1 MVHLVIRLAVYAP
14 NGGRVGVIANPI
26 DWGCSFVFNALGAL
40 RFRLYSGS
48 DDARLFDQPREVA
61 VEYYDD
67 AKAGWVEPA
76 GGRFIVVESSTDK
89 ANGEAAVTTYV
100 CRAYASLLDGVP
112 VVPQK
117 FSKPEFFDKDG
128 KRKFLSA
135 TAGQILSAVMAEAR
149 KATPGLVPGVVFDF
163 APATDSAGERWN
175 KTRTIYFEPGIS
187 LLTILENLGEQD
199 TVDWSTVGRTVRV
212 TNVADGETSGVHLGD
227 LDSDQA
233 PARSTIGGLV
243 HSAMLVGDEGNV
255 WKVDN
260 SSGTPAP
267 WGKTIKVITQ
277 GGVKDEATARD
288 MVASELEA
296 GSRERFEY
304 TWQAPADG
312 LDWLPFADVNVGDW
326 AWLKTGPGFEKVR
339 VYQITLSYSGDGI
352 KVALTLND
360 RFEDAQVRAAKR
372 LKGIVNGAS
381 GDAGTGSTPTRAEK
395 AEPAQ
400 PVGIVA
406 ESEGYWED
414 MVARSLVRV
423 GFAPVV
429 LDVNGLGISIDH
441 YEVNVAGVVV
451 NTDKTSNVIVDG
463 LAPDKTV
470 TVQVVAVSSD
480 GVRSKPG
487 MVNVVTKRPDEKLA
501 PPTKFTV
508 EADFGIVDL
517 IWDGKLQFK
526 GGDPYD
532 PPKHFKHIR
541 VEESIDQRNWV
552 TVGAAVAGGLTL
564 DRQDQLGKTLY
575 YRAKSVTLNG
585 IESEDYGPVSEVV
598 VRSRVS
604 DELEKARR
612 ENADAIAQWRQDS
625 RRLDEKL
632 GTFRIPADR
641 VDGLD
646 SVIQAAASGT
656 ADITY
661 STSAPSG
668 RGKKVGDV
676 WWQKGD
682 SGRIDGQWVWDG
694 STWVRTQIDG
704 ALVANLDVGRLTAGY
719 GSLNEAV
726 VRKLFAEVVTA
737 RVNQAGKFIGG
748 DAILDGTVDASKV
761 RSPEAWFKE
770 LFTDALMAGR
780 VTSRMFSTDAAFE
793 GPGVRIDRTGW
804 QVTPSS
810 GRGGIYA
817 NGEYGLFAND
827 SDGNT
832 TFHIKPTGEA
842 TFSGNL
848 TSSATIKGVNLE
860 GVTVT
865 MKDGRSNGAVLTPS
879 EIRYMEGGQN
889 IGALSWRVLVAP
901 PQGYIDCGE
910 TSVPN
915 GGWSDLSFGYGG
927 RQWAEFGMTVTS
939 GGLVAPISGRY
950 LVTGNAG
957 VRGHGDSLV
966 GVAVSTP
973 GWAGGISV
981 QTSQWAIGNG
991 IEQTIT
997 ATGVIDVRAGETI
1010 QLKIHNSG
1018 GAWATVGKASLF
1030 AKCISN

>member
-1 MVHLVIRLAVYAP
+1 MAKIGFRLAVYAP
-14 NGGRVGVIANPI
+14 NGERKGFLLEPAAWDASLAIN
-26 DWGCSFVFNALGAL
+26 DQGAL
-40 RFRLYSGS
+40 KLSCVAGS
-48 DDARLFDQPREVA
+48 QDAALLEGPCEIA
-61 VEYYDD
+61 LE
-67 AKAGWVEPA
+67 AWGGTAWVEA
-76 GGRFIVVESSTDK
+76 RNGRYCKVETRLDM
-89 ANGEAAVTTYV
+89 AVGDTAKVDYTLV
-100 CRAYASLLDGVP
+100 SYASLLDGV
-112 VVPQK
+112 VIVPAK
-117 FSKPEFFDKDG
+117 LATAKDAYDKDG

-135 TAGQILSAVMAEAR
+135 VPGQILSAIMAEA
-149 KATPGLVPGVVFDF
+149 KATVPGLLPGVDF
-163 APATDSAGERWN
+163 GFTPTTDAAGKPWARRD
-175 KTRTIYFEPGIS
+175 TLYVEPGTS
-187 LLTILENLGEQD
+187 LLKMLDVLASKGSLDWWMEGRKLVCVNADSQGEQ
-199 TVDWSTVGRTVRV
+199 VRAEV
-212 TNVADGETSGVHLGD
+212 VPIKGAE
-227 LDSDQA
+227 A
-233 PARSTIGGLV
+233 PARSTIGGLI
-243 HSAMLVGDEGNV
+243 HTAILVGDEGNV
-255 WKVDN
+255 WRADN
-260 SSGTPAP
+260 QAGTPAP
-267 WGKTIKVITQ
+267 WGKTMRVLTQ
-277 GGVKDEATARD
+277 GGVKDERTAKD
-288 MVASELEA
+288 MAAKELA
-296 GSRERFEY
+296 DGSRERYEY
-304 TWQAPADG
+304 TWQAP
-312 LDWLPFADVNVGDW
+312 LDAVDWQPTVDINPGDW
-326 AWLKTGPGFEKVR
+326 VNFRTPAGFERVR
-339 VYQITLSYSGDGI
+339 VYQITLSYGGDGI

-372 LKGIVNGAS
+372 MKGIVNGAS
-381 GDAGTGSTPTRAEK
+381 GDAGTGSTPTKAEK

-414 MVARSLVRV
+414 ATARSKVRV

-429 LDVNGLGISIDH
+429 LDVNGLGIQVDH

-451 NTDKTSNVIVDG
+451 NTDKTSNIVVDG

-470 TVQVVAVSSD
+470 TVQVVAVSTD

-517 IWDGKLQFK
+517 VWDGKLQFK
-526 GGDPYD
+526 GGNPYD

-541 VEESIDQRNWV
+541 IEESIDQRSWT
-552 TVGAAVAGGLTL
+552 TVGTAVAGGLTL

-585 IESEDYGPVSEVV
+585 IESDDYGPVSEVV

-612 ENADAIAQWRQDS
+612 ENAAAIAQWKQDS

-646 SVIQAAASGT
+646 QLLQSSASGKNT
-656 ADITY
+656 VTY
-661 STSAPSG
+661 SPTAPMG
-668 RGKKVGDV
+668 DGKNDGDV
-676 WWQKGD
+676 WWTYDAYGAVV
-682 SGRIDGQWVWDG
+682 GQWVWLG
-694 STWVRTQIDG
+694 GKWAKAELSHKVI
-704 ALVANLDVGRLTAGY
+704 ASVDVGKLTAGKA
-719 GSLNEAV
+719 SMDEAV

-737 RVNQAGKFIGG
+737 KINQAGKFIGG
-748 DAILDGTVDASKV
+748 DAILDGTMDASKV
-761 RSPEAWFKE
+761 RAPEAWFKKIFAE
-770 LFTDALMAGR
+770 DIMAGK
-780 VTSRMFSTDAAFE
+780 VTSKMFSTDAAFE

-804 QVTPSS
+804 RVTPSS
-810 GRGGIYA
+810 GRGGIFA

-827 SDGNT
+827 PDGKT

-842 TFSGNL
+842 TFSGNI
-848 TSSATIKGVNLE
+848 TSRATIKGVNLE
-860 GVTVT
+860 GVTVS
-865 MKDGRSNGAVLTPS
+865 MKDGRQNGAVLTPS
-879 EIRYMEGGQN
+879 EIRYMEGGRN

-927 RQWAEFGMTVTS
+927 RQWSQFGMTVTS

-973 GWAGGISV
+973 GWAGGINV

-997 ATGVIDVRAGETI
+997 TTGVIDVRAGETI

-1030 AKCISN
+1030 AKCISS

>member
-1 MVHLVIRLAVYAP
+1 MVHLAIRLAVYAP
-14 NGGRVGVIANPI
+14 NGGRVGVIADPI

-67 AKAGWVEPA
+67 AKQSWVEPA

-149 KATPGLVPGVVFDF
+149 KTTPGLVPGVVFDF

-187 LLTILENLGEQD
+187 LLTILENLGEQG
-199 TVDWSTVGRTVRV
+199 TVDWVTVGRTVRV
-212 TNVADGETSGVHLGD
+212 TNVADGEASGVHLGD

-255 WKVDN
+255 WKVNN

-288 MVASELEA
+288 MIASELEA

-339 VYQITLSYSGDGI
+339 VYQITLSYSGGGI

-372 LKGIVNGAS
+372 MKGIVNGAS

-395 AEPAQ
+395 AEPAM

-414 MVARSLVRV
+414 TTARSKVRV

-470 TVQVVAVSSD
+470 MVQVVAVSSD

-501 PPTKFTV
+501 PPTKFKV
-508 EADFGIVDL
+508 DADFGIVGL
-517 IWDGKLQFK
+517 IWDGTLQFK

-552 TVGAAVAGGLTL
+552 TVGTAVAGGLTL

-585 IESEDYGPVSEVV
+585 VESDDYGPTSEVV
-598 VRSRVS
+598 VRSRVN
-604 DELEKARR
+604 DEIEKARK
-612 ENADAIAQWRQDS
+612 ELAKE
-625 RRLDEKL
+625 L
-632 GTFRIPADR
+632 
-641 VDGLD
+641 
-646 SVIQAAASGT
+646 
-656 ADITY
+656 
-661 STSAPSG
+661 STSEVDISRLAARPG
-668 RGKKVGDV
+668 NV
-676 WWQKGD
+676 WKNGV
-682 SGRIDGQWVWDG
+682 IE
-694 STWVRTQIDG
+694 
-704 ALVANLDVGRLTAGY
+704 ALVADRAFTRELTSRKILVGTPD
-719 GSLNEAV
+719 NP
-726 VRKLFAEVVTA
+726 VRSVGIADGAVTA
-737 RVNQAGKFIGG
+737 EKVQA
-748 DAILDGTVDASKV
+748 S
-761 RSPEAWFKE
+761 EALFQKI
-770 LFTDALMAGR
+770 FTDALMAGR
-780 VTSRMFSTDAAFE
+780 VTAKMFSTDAAFE

-827 SDGNT
+827 PDGKT
-832 TFHIKPTGEA
+832 TFHIKPNGEA

-927 RQWAEFGMTVTS
+927 RQWSQFGMTVTS

-957 VRGHGDSLV
+957 VRGHGNSLV

-973 GWAGGISV
+973 GWAGGINV